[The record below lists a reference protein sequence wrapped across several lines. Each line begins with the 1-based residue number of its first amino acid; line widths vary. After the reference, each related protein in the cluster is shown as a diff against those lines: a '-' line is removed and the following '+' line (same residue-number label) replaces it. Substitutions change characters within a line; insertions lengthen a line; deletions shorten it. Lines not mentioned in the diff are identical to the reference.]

1 MLTLN
6 QKIRVA
12 IGVLYLVLIHLAA
25 VLDRPVAA
33 VAAIA
38 ALAVAIVVSNLARR
52 GPRLELGV
60 WSITGVAML
69 GVLVA
74 AMGGWADGAAIILF
88 PPVLINLFLLYLFG
102 RTLLP
107 GREALIVHFSRLN
120 FDGDVPPPLVTYG
133 RRLTMIWTIFFA
145 VFAAESAAFAMF
157 ADLETWSWVVNIAN
171 PFAALAFFVL
181 EHVFRVFRYNRF
193 GPFSLVRAVR
203 IMMRPDA
210 WVVGKC

>member
-107 GREALIVHFSRLN
+107 GRGAGEV
-120 FDGDVPPPLVTYG
+120 G
-133 RRLTMIWTIFFA
+133 RFPTI
-145 VFAAESAAFAMF
+145 
-157 ADLETWSWVVNIAN
+157 
-171 PFAALAFFVL
+171 ALA
-181 EHVFRVFRYNRF
+181 
-193 GPFSLVRAVR
+193 P
-203 IMMRPDA
+203 RPPHA
-210 WVVGKC
+210 GG